1 MIAKAPPSGGA
12 FLYTDSM
19 TPTKKATIIIFAT
32 VLIDMI
38 GMTIILPALPIY
50 VEKFST
56 STFTIGMV
64 YSIFAAAA
72 FIAGPILGS
81 LSDRYGRRPILIAS
95 IFGTSLG
102 WVIFALAGNIW
113 VVFLSR
119 IIDGLTAGNVSV
131 AQSYLTDIAKDDKD
145 RTLKLGLIPM
155 CIGIGFI
162 MGPGI
167 GGLLTKI
174 SPVLPFWTTAG
185 LALLNAIAAYFF
197 LPESLKKSAQKEQ
210 KSPIQLN
217 PFKSIIYGLTHKKYR
232 TLILLLLATSMSF
245 ESYHAMFI
253 PYLHKQFGFDVSA
266 AGLLLS
272 GIGVM
277 IAFNQLVLMKHFWL
291 HRFKPFIIQLM
302 TATALILIFALAG
315 LVPFIIFLGLL
326 AILGLLE
333 GTLSVING
341 SELAAAAEHHER
353 GKIIGISHSLIAISQ
368 VAAPAISGF
377 FMDSYI
383 GSLWLFSAF
392 WMMIVFV
399 ILLTHKTELRN
410 RHLEPEL
417 EKTAQQ

>member
-1 MIAKAPPSGGA
+1 
-12 FLYTDSM
+12 M
-19 TPTKKATIIIFAT
+19 TQTKKATLIIFAT
-32 VLIDMI
+32 VLIDML

-64 YSIFAAAA
+64 YSIFAASA
-72 FIAGPILGS
+72 FIAGPILGG
-81 LSDRYGRRPILIAS
+81 LSDRHGRRPVLITSIL
-95 IFGTSLG
+95 GTSLG

-113 VVFLSR
+113 IVFLSR
-119 IIDGLTAGNVSV
+119 IIDGLTAGNISV

-145 RTLKLGLIPM
+145 RALKLGMIPM
-155 CIGIGFI
+155 CIGVGFI
-162 MGPGI
+162 IGPAI

-197 LPESLKKSAQKEQ
+197 LPESLTKKHENTKIE
-210 KSPIQLN
+210 LN
-217 PFKSIIYGLTHKKYR
+217 PFKNMIYGLTHKKYR
-232 TLILLLLATSMSF
+232 TLILLLLATSMCF

-253 PYLHKQFGFDVSA
+253 PYLHKQFGFDITA

-291 HRFKPFIIQLM
+291 HHFKPYVIQLI
-302 TATALILIFALAG
+302 TGTILIILFFAAG
-315 LVPFIIFLGLL
+315 FVPFIIFLIIL

-341 SELAAAAEHHER
+341 SELAAAAENHER
-353 GKIIGISHSLIAISQ
+353 GRIIGISHSLIAISQ
-368 VAAPAISGF
+368 VIAPIVSGF
-377 FMDSYI
+377 FMDYYV

-392 WMMIVFV
+392 WIIVVFMIL
-399 ILLTHKTELRN
+399 IMRKTELEN
-410 RHLEPEL
+410 RHVEVIVVE
-417 EKTAQQ
+417 